1 MRILH
6 VTREIAGDARYGI
19 GKSLAPLTDAQR
31 RQGHAVWWFD
41 QAHAARIP
49 PGRLAV
55 AAGRMLMYVTRS
67 RHGDEA
73 AAVLAMVRERFA
85 VAWAAV
91 RFARQQHIDV
101 MHCHDPLLAWAC
113 RAFARIVSPGGDW
126 RFRLGFSAHGFGRY
140 VQERPGVAIPP
151 ALLGRLQSLERNATL
166 AADFVIAPSQSG
178 LASLA
183 RDLELTAIPSHWRA
197 IVHPR
202 PVLAAHDR
210 NTVRNELGL
219 PGDACV
225 ALAVGQL
232 IPMKRFALLVRACGR
247 LTPANRPFLV
257 ILGEGDEA
265 ALRAAANTAGMA
277 DCLRIAV
284 TDDISRWLA
293 AADLYVSASATESY
307 GMANVEALHAGLP
320 AICTAVGAVP
330 EIAGDGACL
339 VGRHEEQGRE
349 DDEELETTLA
359 TALET
364 LVVDAGARAALSAK
378 ARQRVATWP
387 DADEVAGMVEAAYL
401 TIAPGRN
408 GGPHNDHDP
417 MTVSRTSSR

>member
-19 GKSLAPLTDAQR
+19 GKSLAPLIDAQR
-31 RQGHAVWWFD
+31 RQGHTVWWFD
-41 QAHAARIP
+41 QAYAARNP
-49 PGRLAV
+49 PGRFVA
-55 AAGRMLMYVTRS
+55 AAGRVLMRIARH

-73 AAVLAMVRERFA
+73 AAVLAMVRERFT

-91 RFARQQHIDV
+91 RFARKQQANIV
-101 MHCHDPLLAWAC
+101 HCHDPLLAWAC
-113 RAFARIVSPGGDW
+113 RAFSRIALAGGAHDVLW
-126 RFRLGFSAHGFGRY
+126 GFSAHGFGRY
-140 VQERPGVAIPP
+140 VQERPGVAVPP
-151 ALLGRLQSLERNATL
+151 ALLRRLQALEHDAAL
-166 AADFVIAPSQSG
+166 AADFVIAPSRAG

-183 RDLELTAIPSHWRA
+183 RDLELTEIPSRWRA

-202 PVLAAHDR
+202 PLLAAHDR
-210 NTVRNELGL
+210 NTVRAELGL

-247 LTPANRPFLV
+247 LAPAHRPFLV

-265 ALRAAANTAGMA
+265 ALRAAADAAGMA
-277 DCLRIAV
+277 DRLRIAV

-293 AADLYVSASATESY
+293 AADLYVSTSATESY
-307 GMANVEALHAGLP
+307 GMANMEALHAGLP

-330 EIAGDGACL
+330 EIAGSGAWL
-339 VGRHEEQGRE
+339 VGRQEEQGCE
-349 DDEELETTLA
+349 DDEELETALA
-359 TALET
+359 SALDT
-364 LVVDAGARAALSAK
+364 LVIDAGARAALSAK
-378 ARQRVATWP
+378 ARQRVAAWP
-387 DADEVAGMVEAAYL
+387 DADEVAVMVEAAYL

-408 GGPHNDHDP
+408 GGPSNDNAP
-417 MTVSRTSSR
+417 MTVSRTTSR